1 VDFVQVI
8 CIEEIAERGL
18 VVRELHGKPY
28 APLFAELELA
38 GGCAVLKQQNTKI
51 SSTKRHGRGFSLVEL
66 VIVTTIVLI
75 LSAIAMPSMRRTLR
89 GYQMNDAANQV
100 AGIVKFTRFEAIR
113 RNSPVTCVNTQ
124 NGANGPATIWSDD
137 NGDNVAQSTEKQ
149 ILLSS
154 STNLQPA
161 GAVPNTGGLA
171 AAVGAGALTA
181 INPTNGNITFDQ
193 RGAVVPPGLYV
204 FYVGNSAT
212 ANDGYRAVIILPS
225 GSVQVWTYNGGG
237 TWVQLS

>member
-1 VDFVQVI
+1 VARRLLLTGCLHEGVSM
-8 CIEEIAERGL
+8 GL
-18 VVRELHGKPY
+18 AATMGLTATRDP
-28 APLFAELELA
+28 
-38 GGCAVLKQQNTKI
+38 
-51 SSTKRHGRGFSLVEL
+51 KRNSKTAMIVAMPGARVTRGFSIVEL
-66 VIVTTIVLI
+66 VIAVAIALI
-75 LSAIAMPSMRRTLR
+75 LSAIAIPSMKRTLR
-89 GYQMNDAANQV
+89 GYQTNDAANQV

-113 RNSPVTCVNTQ
+113 RNSPVTCVNAQ
-124 NGANGPATIWSDD
+124 NVANGPTTIWSDD

-149 ILLSS
+149 ILLSR

-161 GAVPNTGGLA
+161 GAVPSTGALA

-204 FYVGNSAT
+204 FYVGNSTPPDVA
-212 ANDGYRAVIILPS
+212 YRAVIILPS
-225 GSVQVWTYNGGG
+225 GSIQVWTYNGGG

>member
-1 VDFVQVI
+1 V
-8 CIEEIAERGL
+8 ARGL
-18 VVRELHGKPY
+18 HLTCYIREGTSMRPAATMRLTATRDRSPK
-28 APLFAELELA
+28 
-38 GGCAVLKQQNTKI
+38 LKAKTAMTVAMPGAQT
-51 SSTKRHGRGFSLVEL
+51 TRGFSLVEL
-66 VIVTTIVLI
+66 VIVVAFALI
-75 LSAIAMPSMRRTLR
+75 LSAIAMPAMKRTLR

-225 GSVQVWTYNGGG
+225 GSIQVWTYNGGG